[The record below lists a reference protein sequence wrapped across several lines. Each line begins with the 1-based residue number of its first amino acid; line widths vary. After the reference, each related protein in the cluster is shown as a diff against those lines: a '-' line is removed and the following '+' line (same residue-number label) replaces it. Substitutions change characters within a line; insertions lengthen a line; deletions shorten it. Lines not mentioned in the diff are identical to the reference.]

1 MSSQR
6 KAEKQRKP
14 GKIPKI
20 KTIENIELTYSLN
33 SESRHKKSLKKKWLN
48 PRAVLIICANEK
60 ALANYNCSPRTR
72 SPQISLI
79 TAICIFGSRATSVVR
94 ISIVPPIV

>member
-33 SESRHKKSLKKKWLN
+33 SESRHKKSLKKK
-48 PRAVLIICANEK
+48 I
-60 ALANYNCSPRTR
+60 LAQY
-72 SPQISLI
+72 
-79 TAICIFGSRATSVVR
+79 
-94 ISIVPPIV
+94 